1 MIGPALVNQLLKH
14 AWEVR
19 VLSRRPFNPNLFV
32 DHVDCMFGDI
42 RDINF
47 LQTAMKGVD
56 VAFHLAAKLHINN
69 PSPKQSEEY
78 HHINVDGALN
88 VAQAAIKAKVKR
100 LVHFSTI
107 GVYGPSV
114 GIEPYQETSSLNP
127 QSLYALSKIRSEEG
141 ILKLFH
147 GQKQSSAVI
156 LRLSAVYG
164 PRLQGNYRTLVK
176 ALQRGLFWP
185 VGSGENRRTLI
196 YIDDM
201 VRAAIL
207 AAEHPKAADTI
218 FNVTDGKIHTLNEV
232 LTAIAFAL
240 GKKPPGFHIPSRPV
254 QVFSS
259 LTDQLTNALRLPVP
273 RLRNL
278 VDKMMEDVAV
288 SGEKICNDLS
298 FIPRYDLESGW
309 QAALCL
315 QSKNAS

>member
-1 MIGPALVNQLLKH
+1 
-14 AWEVR
+14 
-19 VLSRRPFNPNLFV
+19 
-32 DHVDCMFGDI
+32 
-42 RDINF
+42 
-47 LQTAMKGVD
+47 
-56 VAFHLAAKLHINN
+56 
-69 PSPKQSEEY
+69 
-78 HHINVDGALN
+78 
-88 VAQAAIKAKVKR
+88 
-100 LVHFSTI
+100 
-107 GVYGPSV
+107 
-114 GIEPYQETSSLNP
+114 
-127 QSLYALSKIRSEEG
+127 
-141 ILKLFH
+141 
-147 GQKQSSAVI
+147 
-156 LRLSAVYG
+156 
-164 PRLQGNYRTLVK
+164 
-176 ALQRGLFWP
+176 
-185 VGSGENRRTLI
+185 
-196 YIDDM
+196 M

-273 RLRNL
+273 GLRNL